1 MALTLTI
8 PAPAPFINLNQ
19 RMHWA
24 PKAELTRKWRH
35 AAHVA
40 AHNAGLPTGLKRVR
54 IVAHIH
60 KTTNREYDAHNL
72 MPTLK
77 ACVDGLVTDYGLTVD
92 DTNRHVIGPDIRQ
105 GDKRASPAITLTI
118 TQETA

>member
-1 MALTLTI
+1 MTLTLTI
-8 PAPAPFINLNQ
+8 PAPAQFINLNQ

-24 PKAELTRKWRH
+24 PKAELTRKWRN

-40 AHNAGLPTGLKRVR
+40 AHNAGFPTSLERVR

-118 TQETA
+118 TQEDA

>member
-1 MALTLTI
+1 MLTLTI
-8 PAPAPFINLNQ
+8 PAPCQFVNLNQ
-19 RMHWA
+19 RLHWA
-24 PKAELTRKWRH
+24 AKAKLTRQWRD

-40 AHNAGLPTGLKRVR
+40 AYNAGLPTGLERVR

-77 ACVDGLVTDYGLTVD
+77 ACVDGIVTDYGLTPD

-105 GDKRASPAITLTI
+105 GPKQPTPAITLTI
-118 TQETA
+118 TQEEA